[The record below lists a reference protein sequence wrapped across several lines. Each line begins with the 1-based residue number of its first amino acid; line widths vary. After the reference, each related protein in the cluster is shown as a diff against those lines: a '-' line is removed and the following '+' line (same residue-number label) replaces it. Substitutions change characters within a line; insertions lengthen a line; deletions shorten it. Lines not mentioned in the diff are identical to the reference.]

1 MKFEKLFFIL
11 FSLLLLAA
19 CSDYVEK
26 YEGDYKE
33 AYGDEATF
41 IDNLNNFEW
50 EWSATCETG
59 NWLWCASKNGKV
71 ATSQAVSLTQFT
83 NGSVG
88 LIFTAKD
95 NNAYNYST
103 NTLPQDLTPLIRRN
117 GGVSVKVENTS
128 GVFEAGIGVS
138 LEGINLADIEK
149 YRSIVIAYANEYPG
163 AYLSLREVVSGEVVS
178 EWRWKLDKGDVS
190 TKALAFA
197 DLEYV
202 KGEVDLPAFLAKV
215 NMAAFVLTED
225 AAVTKGLTIVAVG
238 FGNMG
243 ESYSSIYPISS
254 ASTTASSASVRV
266 SSSSRPPNSS
276 ASVYFNC
283 SDPSSMSPIDF
294 ARICAVS
301 SSSARSSS
309 SNATVRS
316 SSSARSSSSVVK
328 SSSSVAVS
336 SSSEADWFHWK
347 GLGHNDT
354 VETSFGMGPWIV
366 YSDVE
371 WSFADSKTTVLR
383 PEGSPMDTCNGM
395 CGLIL
400 YNYESADSGEAQV
413 LFNLG
418 NYTYDVSDWGGL
430 CITYYSDN
438 DFVLRLVPSNAWDDY
453 RYDVPRVT
461 IPAVPTDKNDKYN
474 VVEFTW
480 DKFEQSSNPS
490 KNISGTEVAKKLQTV
505 ELHFRKPVGTKQFF
519 NIYEIGSLGQC
530 GKDGNVS
537 AVNIDK
543 DYFDYMQVKASDYMN
558 PDIQYDSIYDSRS
571 KRYYRTV
578 KINDQTWM
586 AENLNYKVPDSYCYD
601 DREVNCNVY
610 GRLYTWAAVID
621 SASLAKNA
629 TEPKECGYMK
639 NCNLPHY
646 VQGICPDGWRV
657 PNKEDF
663 YALRDYVGGYD
674 KMGGKLKSLSG
685 WKDGGDGIDKY
696 GFSALPGGYAEKYE
710 NSIDYRVLT
719 VQARFWSSTQGQK
732 TDAYQMRLYNDNESG
747 DVLSD
752 NIKNMAQSLRC
763 IKTEPYASLID
774 ESNLI
779 WYGGNKMSGGSSYLK
794 QNLLEAKVWIDDA
807 SKEYIKFASNVS
819 SGYATDKL
827 ISGCGGAV
835 CGNVDE
841 VPDGTYPEVGFTV
854 ATSANLEEWGG
865 ICVTYKGAGYCPNA
879 GSCPVEIVLETD
891 ADYATTIGGDFYHA
905 TLDAEGSFKKK
916 CFSWLDDFKQD
927 GTGSAVKL
935 DAYLRKVKTIGF
947 KFNKNLEGLEF
958 NIAAIGTYTA
968 KKEAYDTY
976 MEDKDHRTSAWE
988 FLNPGLSYGTFTDE
1002 RDNQVYKSIKIG
1014 DQTWMAENLNYD
1026 VEGSTCNGNCNI
1038 YGRLYKPALAA
1049 TLDNQNNLCPH
1060 GWRLPTEDDFLI
1072 LIHEN
1077 HQLLGSP
1084 IDSSAAF
1091 LKARRGWRET
1101 SSGADGNGTDLYG
1114 FSAIAANGAQETFMG
1129 KHINGDGT
1137 GYVYNVFM
1145 ILTYQSVDAS
1155 VGHGGSISDGVG
1167 YPIRCIS
1174 DDPTGVE

>member
-149 YRSIVIAYANEYPG
+149 YKSIVIAY
-163 AYLSLREVVSGEVVS
+163 
-178 EWRWKLDKGDVS
+178 KGDVS

-215 NMAAFVLTED
+215 NLAAFVLTENTT
-225 AAVTKGLTIVAVG
+225 VTKGLTLVAVG
-238 FGNMG
+238 FGDMG
-243 ESYSSIYPISS
+243 ESYISGNP
-254 ASTTASSASVRV
+254 ASSANVSV

-336 SSSEADWFHWK
+336 SSSETDWFHWK

-383 PEGSPMDTCNGM
+383 PEESPMDTCNGM

-418 NYTYDVSDWGGL
+418 DYTYDVSDWGGL

-490 KNISGTEVAKKLQTV
+490 KNISGTEV
-505 ELHFRKPVGTKQFF
+505 
-519 NIYEIGSLGQC
+519 
-530 GKDGNVS
+530 
-537 AVNIDK
+537 
-543 DYFDYMQVKASDYMN
+543 
-558 PDIQYDSIYDSRS
+558 
-571 KRYYRTV
+571 
-578 KINDQTWM
+578 
-586 AENLNYKVPDSYCYD
+586 
-601 DREVNCNVY
+601 
-610 GRLYTWAAVID
+610 
-621 SASLAKNA
+621 
-629 TEPKECGYMK
+629 
-639 NCNLPHY
+639 
-646 VQGICPDGWRV
+646 
-657 PNKEDF
+657 
-663 YALRDYVGGYD
+663 
-674 KMGGKLKSLSG
+674 
-685 WKDGGDGIDKY
+685 
-696 GFSALPGGYAEKYE
+696 
-710 NSIDYRVLT
+710 
-719 VQARFWSSTQGQK
+719 
-732 TDAYQMRLYNDNESG
+732 
-747 DVLSD
+747 
-752 NIKNMAQSLRC
+752 
-763 IKTEPYASLID
+763 
-774 ESNLI
+774 
-779 WYGGNKMSGGSSYLK
+779 
-794 QNLLEAKVWIDDA
+794 
-807 SKEYIKFASNVS
+807 
-819 SGYATDKL
+819 
-827 ISGCGGAV
+827 
-835 CGNVDE
+835 
-841 VPDGTYPEVGFTV
+841 
-854 ATSANLEEWGG
+854 
-865 ICVTYKGAGYCPNA
+865 
-879 GSCPVEIVLETD
+879 
-891 ADYATTIGGDFYHA
+891 
-905 TLDAEGSFKKK
+905 
-916 CFSWLDDFKQD
+916 
-927 GTGSAVKL
+927 
-935 DAYLRKVKTIGF
+935 
-947 KFNKNLEGLEF
+947 
-958 NIAAIGTYTA
+958 
-968 KKEAYDTY
+968 
-976 MEDKDHRTSAWE
+976 
-988 FLNPGLSYGTFTDE
+988 
-1002 RDNQVYKSIKIG
+1002 
-1014 DQTWMAENLNYD
+1014 
-1026 VEGSTCNGNCNI
+1026 
-1038 YGRLYKPALAA
+1038 
-1049 TLDNQNNLCPH
+1049 
-1060 GWRLPTEDDFLI
+1060 I
-1072 LIHEN
+1072 L
-1077 HQLLGSP
+1077 
-1084 IDSSAAF
+1084 
-1091 LKARRGWRET
+1091 
-1101 SSGADGNGTDLYG
+1101 
-1114 FSAIAANGAQETFMG
+1114 
-1129 KHINGDGT
+1129 
-1137 GYVYNVFM
+1137 
-1145 ILTYQSVDAS
+1145 
-1155 VGHGGSISDGVG
+1155 
-1167 YPIRCIS
+1167 
-1174 DDPTGVE
+1174 

>member
-128 GVFEAGIGVS
+128 GVFEAGIGIS

-149 YRSIVIAYANEYPG
+149 YKSIVIAYANEYPG

-225 AAVTKGLTIVAVG
+225 ASVTKGLTLVAVG
-238 FGNMG
+238 FGDMG
-243 ESYSSIYPISS
+243 ESYISS
-254 ASTTASSASVRV
+254 ANIIASSADVAASSASIAR
-266 SSSSRPPNSS
+266 SST
-276 ASVYFNC
+276 SVIRT
-283 SDPSSMSPIDF
+283 STSTT
-294 ARICAVS
+294 
-301 SSSARSSS
+301 RSSS
-309 SNATVRS
+309 STVMSSSGAVVRS
-316 SSSARSSSSVVK
+316 SSSEVK

-336 SSSEADWFHWK
+336 SSSEAAWFLWK
-347 GLGHNDT
+347 GLAHNDT
-354 VETSFGMGPWIV
+354 VETSFGMGPWII
-366 YSDVE
+366 YSDIE
-371 WSFADSKTTVLR
+371 WNGGNTTVLR

-395 CGLIL
+395 CGLVL
-400 YNYESADSGEAQV
+400 YSSDNLESSETQV

-418 NYTYDVSDWGGL
+418 DGKYDVSDWGGL

-438 DFVLRLVPSNAWDDY
+438 DFVLRLAPDDAWTNY
-453 RYDVPRVT
+453 EYDIPRVT
-461 IPAVPTDKNDKYN
+461 LSAVEEGEYR
-474 VVEFTW
+474 VAEFSW
-480 DKFEQSSNPS
+480 EQFEQSSNPV
-490 KNISGTEVAKKLQTV
+490 KKLSGAEVAKKLKTV
-505 ELHFRKPVGTKQFF
+505 ELQFRKAVGTKQFF

-530 GKDGNVS
+530 GKKGNVS
-537 AVNIDK
+537 AVDIDK
-543 DYFDYMQVKASDYMN
+543 DYFKYMLVKASDYMN

-586 AENLNYKVPDSYCYD
+586 AENLNYKVPNSYCYD
-601 DREVNCNVY
+601 DREVNCNIY

-621 SASLAKNA
+621 SVSLANDA
-629 TEPKECGYMK
+629 TDPKECGYMK

-657 PNKEDF
+657 PNQDDF
-663 YALRDYVGGYD
+663 NALQMFVSSE
-674 KMGGKLKSLSG
+674 KMGNRLKSASG
-685 WKDGGDGIDKY
+685 WKEGGDGIDRY
-696 GFSALPGGYAEKYE
+696 GFSALPGGYAEKDV
-710 NSIDYRVLT
+710 NSIYYSVLT
-719 VQARFWSSTQGQK
+719 VQARFWSSTQYQK
-732 TDAYQMRLYNDNESG
+732 TEAYQMRLYNDYESG

-763 IKTEPYASLID
+763 IKTEPYAPLID
-774 ESNLI
+774 ESDLI
-779 WYGGNKMSGGSSYLK
+779 WYGGNKMSGESSYLK
-794 QNLLEAKVWIDDA
+794 QNLLEAKVRIDDA

-835 CGNVDE
+835 CGKVDE
-841 VPDGTYPEVGFTV
+841 VPDGTYPEIGFTV

-879 GSCPVEIVLETD
+879 GSCPVDIVLETD

-947 KFNKNLEGLEF
+947 KFNKNLGGLEF

-988 FLNPGLSYGTFTDE
+988 FLNPGLTYETFTDD

-1014 DQTWMAENLNYD
+1014 DQTWMAENLNYNVD
-1026 VEGSTCNGNCNI
+1026 GSTCNSNCNI

-1049 TLDNQNNLCPH
+1049 TLDNQNNLCPKS
-1060 GWRLPTEDDFLI
+1060 WRLPTEDDFLI
-1072 LIHEN
+1072 LIQEN

-1091 LKARRGWRET
+1091 LKARRGWKET

-1114 FSAIAANGAQETFMG
+1114 FSAIAANGVQETFMG

-1174 DDPTGVE
+1174 DNPTGVE

>member
-1 MKFEKLFFIL
+1 MKFEKLLFIL
-11 FSLLLLAA
+11 FLLLLLAA

-149 YRSIVIAYANEYPG
+149 YKSIVIAYANEYPG
-163 AYLSLREVVSGEVVS
+163 AYLSLREVVAGEVVS

-190 TKALAFA
+190 TKALSFA

-225 AAVTKGLTIVAVG
+225 ASVTKGLTLVAVG
-238 FGNMG
+238 FGDMG
-243 ESYSSIYPISS
+243 ESYISGNP
-254 ASTTASSASVRV
+254 ASSASVGV

-301 SSSARSSS
+301 SSS
-309 SNATVRS
+309 NATVRS
-316 SSSARSSSSVVK
+316 SSSVGGRSSSSVVK
-328 SSSSVAVS
+328 SSSSVAES
-336 SSSEADWFHWK
+336 SSSEAAWFLWK

-354 VETSFGMGPWIV
+354 VETSFGMGPWII
-366 YSDVE
+366 YSDIE
-371 WSFADSKTTVLR
+371 WNGGNTTVLR

-395 CGLIL
+395 CGLVL
-400 YNYESADSGEAQV
+400 YSSDYLESSETQV

-418 NYTYDVSDWGGL
+418 DGRYDVSDWGGL

-438 DFVLRLVPSNAWDDY
+438 DFVLRLAPDDAWTNY
-453 RYDVPRVT
+453 EYDIPRVT
-461 IPAVPTDKNDKYN
+461 LST
-474 VVEFTW
+474 VEEGEYRVAEFSW
-480 DKFEQSSNPS
+480 EQFEQSSNPV
-490 KNISGTEVAKKLQTV
+490 KKLSGAEVAKKLKTV
-505 ELHFRKPVGTKQFF
+505 ELQFRKAVGTKQFF

-530 GKDGNVS
+530 GKKGNVS
-537 AVNIDK
+537 AVDIDK
-543 DYFDYMQVKASDYMN
+543 DYFKYMLVKASDYMN

-621 SASLAKNA
+621 SASLAKDA

-657 PNKEDF
+657 PNHDDF
-663 YALRDYVGGYD
+663 QALQMYVTFE
-674 KMGGKLKSLSG
+674 KMGERLKSASG
-685 WKDGGDGIDKY
+685 WKDGGDGVDRY
-696 GFSALPGGYAEKYE
+696 GFSALPGGYALKNENVVIYYE
-710 NSIDYRVLT
+710 STERAT
-719 VQARFWSSTQGQK
+719 FWSSTQNKLNQRK
-732 TDAYQMRLYNDNESG
+732 EAYHMGLYEGAESG
-747 DVLSD
+747 DVIPF
-752 NIKNMAQSLRC
+752 IKNYAVSLRC
-763 IKTEPYASLID
+763 IKTEPNAPLID

-947 KFNKNLEGLEF
+947 KFNKNLKGLEF

-1002 RDNQVYKSIKIG
+1002 RDNQVYKSIKIEA
-1014 DQTWMAENLNYD
+1014 QIWMAENLNYD

-1060 GWRLPTEDDFLI
+1060 GWRLPTEDDFSI

-1155 VGHGGSISDGVG
+1155 LGHGGSISDGVG

>member
-149 YRSIVIAYANEYPG
+149 YKSIVIAYANEYPG

-215 NMAAFVLTED
+215 NMAAFVLTEN

-276 ASVYFNC
+276 ASVFFNC
-283 SDPSSMSPIDF
+283 SDPSSMSAIDF

-336 SSSEADWFHWK
+336 SSSEAAWFLWK

-354 VETSFGMGPWIV
+354 VETSFGMGPWII
-366 YSDVE
+366 YSDIE
-371 WSFADSKTTVLR
+371 WNGGNTTVLR

-395 CGLIL
+395 CGLVL
-400 YNYESADSGEAQV
+400 YSSDYSESSEMQV
-413 LFNLG
+413 FFNLG
-418 NYTYDVSDWGGL
+418 DGRYDVSDWGGL

-438 DFVLRLVPSNAWDDY
+438 DFVLRLAPDDAWTNY
-453 RYDVPRVT
+453 EYDIPRVT
-461 IPAVPTDKNDKYN
+461 LSAVEEGEYR
-474 VVEFTW
+474 VAEFSW
-480 DKFEQSSNPS
+480 EQFEQSSNPV
-490 KNISGTEVAKKLQTV
+490 KKLSGAEVAKKLKTV
-505 ELHFRKPVGTKQFF
+505 ELEFRKAVGTKQFF

-530 GKDGNVS
+530 GKKGNVS
-537 AVNIDK
+537 AVDIDK
-543 DYFDYMQVKASDYMN
+543 DYFKYMLVKASDYMN
-558 PDIQYDSIYDSRS
+558 PNIQYDSIYDSRS
-571 KRYYRTV
+571 KHYYRTV

-586 AENLNYKVPDSYCYD
+586 AENLNYKIPDSYCYD

-621 SASLAKNA
+621 SVLLAKDE
-629 TEPKECGYMK
+629 TDPKECGYMK

-657 PNKEDF
+657 PNQDDF
-663 YALRDYVGGYD
+663 NALRVYVGD
-674 KMGGKLKSLSG
+674 FAEMGENLKAKSS

-719 VQARFWSSTQGQK
+719 VQARFWSSTQDQK
-732 TDAYQMRLYNDNESG
+732 TEAYQMRLYNDYESG

-763 IKTEPYASLID
+763 IKTEPYAPLID
-774 ESNLI
+774 ESELI
-779 WYGGNKMSGGSSYLK
+779 WYGGNKMNGEHSYLK
-794 QNLLEAKVWIDDA
+794 KDFLDAKVRIDNA
-807 SKEYIKFASNVS
+807 SKQYIKFASNVS

-854 ATSANLEEWGG
+854 ATSADLEEWGG

-988 FLNPGLSYGTFTDE
+988 FLNPDLSYGTFSDE

-1060 GWRLPTEDDFLI
+1060 GWRLPTEDDFSI